1 MIGRR
6 HIAIGLHAAAAVLIG
21 LAVPLAPLGLGP
33 DGPQKQESRHVR

>member
-6 HIAIGLHAAAAVLIG
+6 RIALGLHAAAAVLIG

-33 DGPQKQESRHVR
+33 DGLLTQEGRHVR